1 MPTYDFQLLLKHLL
15 EHGVAW
21 APDQEIVYRDQVRY
35 TYADMYGRVLRLAA
49 ALQQLGVEGG
59 TKVGVIEWDSHRYLE
74 MYFGVPGS
82 GAILHTI
89 NPNLAPENVIYT
101 MQHAEDEV
109 LIFHEDFLPLVEE
122 LRPRLP
128 SIRRYV
134 LITDQADNEHPQE
147 RPDIGWI
154 DAEYEELLA
163 GASPLGELP
172 DLGSKY
178 GFDEN
183 TQATLSYT
191 TGTTGKPKGV
201 YFTHRQLV
209 LHTFAGWGSLPALS
223 NYGPMGKHEVYMPLT
238 PMFHVHAW
246 GVPYWATV
254 HGFKQVYPGKYD
266 PDMLLQLIV
275 EEGATFSHCVPT
287 ILQMVITPAAAQGL
301 DLSHWRVVTGG
312 ARLTKGL
319 AMAARELGI
328 KITGGYGLSETCPL
342 LTIANLKPFME
353 EEWDEDKQ
361 LDWMVKTGFVMPLVK
376 IRVVG
381 PDGQDVAPDG
391 TETGEIVVRSPWTTP
406 GYYQDPE
413 RSEELWDGG
422 WMHTGDVANV
432 DEHGYIQIVD
442 RIKDVIKSG
451 GEWIVSLEL
460 ENLLSLHDDVL
471 EAAVIGIPGQKWG
484 ERPLAI
490 IVPAEGAEDRITA
503 EAMQE
508 HLQRFVA
515 EGVLTKW
522 AVPERY
528 VFIEGLPRTSVGK
541 IDKKAL
547 RSQYWTD

>member
-1 MPTYDFQLLLKHLL
+1 MTAYDFQLLLKHLL

-21 APDQEIVYRDQVRY
+21 APNQEIVYRDQVRY
-35 TYADMYGRVLRLAA
+35 TYTDMYGRVLILAA
-49 ALQQLGVEGG
+49 ALQQLGVEKG
-59 TKVGVIEWDSHRYLE
+59 TKIGVIEWDSHRYLE
-74 MYFGVPGS
+74 MYFGIPGI
-82 GAILHTI
+82 GAVLHTI

-101 MQHAEDEV
+101 MEHAEDEV
-109 LIFHEDFLPLVEE
+109 LIFHEDFLPLVEQV
-122 LRPRLP
+122 RPRLP
-128 SIRRYV
+128 SIRKYI
-134 LITDQADNEHPQE
+134 LISDQEQK
-147 RPDIGWI
+147 PDIEWV

-163 GASPLGELP
+163 GASPLAKLP
-172 DLGSKY
+172 DLGSEY

-209 LHTFAGWGSLPALS
+209 LHTFAGWGSLPAIA
-223 NYGPMGKHEVYMPLT
+223 NYGPMNKHEVYMPLT

-254 HGFKQVYPGKYD
+254 YGFKQVYPGKYD
-266 PDMLLQLIV
+266 PELLLRLIV
-275 EEGATFSHCVPT
+275 EEKATFSHCVPT
-287 ILQMVITPAAAQGL
+287 ILQMVITAAAAQGA
-301 DLSHWRVVTGG
+301 DLSHWRVITGG

-319 AMAARELGI
+319 AMAARELGV

-342 LTIANLKPFME
+342 LTIADLKPFME
-353 EEWDEDKQ
+353 EEWDEDVQ

-381 PDGQDVAPDG
+381 PDGKDVAADG
-391 TETGEIVVRSPWTTP
+391 METGEIVVRSPWLTP
-406 GYYQDPE
+406 GYYKDPE
-413 RSEELWDGG
+413 RSEELWAGG

-451 GEWIVSLEL
+451 GEWIVSMEL
-460 ENLLSLHDDVL
+460 ENLFSLHEDVL
-471 EAAVIGIPGQKWG
+471 EAAVIGVPDEKWG

-490 IVPAEGAEDRITA
+490 IVPKQGAEERVTA

-508 HLQRFVA
+508 HLQKYVA
-515 EGVLTKW
+515 DGVITKW

-528 VFIEGLPRTSVGK
+528 VFVNELPRTSVGK
-541 IDKKAL
+541 IDKKVL
-547 RSQYWTD
+547 RSQYSGENHP